1 MNDHEVEQTELV
13 QSTTSPTN
21 DEKTGES
28 SKVEETQS
36 TNSAEQYSETQESST
51 PGLLITNFSALGTK
65 KKQEES
71 KNIGKSTGSTAKSE
85 NLRTSI
91 PPPTTAVPLI
101 RMDPTC
107 ATKILPNEQALFNSD
122 GTLNDPDGYGLW
134 VQSCEQQFLLGK
146 TLATWQENVMKCRQI
161 GMEPLS
167 FESVKKLDCFANYL
181 NSVNISKN
189 FWSSAFKGN
198 TTSQI
203 SWCAQNGPITV
214 DKSIAMP
221 QITDDRKCVQFK
233 ASNSQFSS
241 NLCNELSYFA
251 CQSPPTPAPACS
263 EPLCPNIT
271 CAKNLSL
278 FTSDAKGQ
286 YLSKPTLHGTWY
298 TYNGRQFLFSFQ
310 RINKTFQ
317 GAIQAC
323 CQLGMN
329 LLSLEYDYKY
339 KSVIA
344 ATKATAFQDFF
355 WTSGSDAGCE
365 GNYGFCSAKRLLRKE
380 AIWADGQP
388 DNANKSEH
396 AVAVFL
402 NGTHAFRY
410 DFDENSKFRYICE
423 IVNGIMVDNDVLA
436 ILEKNANGNLDE
448 LKKNMDVKDECQKST
463 SGMMDE
469 CDKAAQMI
477 QCTKEKAP
485 DVLSGVISAI
495 DKSMPIEKVEFPP
508 AEICTEIV
516 PGVINVTLKQLFD
529 STTTNQTITGG
540 YLFIACGRK
549 YLLSQKKM
557 SLSEGYT
564 FCNTFGLQLVTIDNV
579 AEVACLKKE
588 IRAIGAIKFTWLAA
602 SRRGNV
608 NNPRWCLSSLPFS
621 LDSYVSV
628 IETNL
633 TYNSYALKLQSSVLL
648 TYDESSMVEFA
659 LCE

>member
-1 MNDHEVEQTELV
+1 MDVFVHLFSLIIIHLALEIYDVDAAVYIRRLSPSNRRSSRRSKIVKCCGL
-13 QSTTSPTN
+13 QSCFGFSSKNEKPENVTSTSDKSKPTKATII
-21 DEKTGES
+21 DDQEAEKTGEITS
-28 SKVEETQS
+28 SEVEEMTQS
-36 TNSAEQYSETQESST
+36 IEEIQSSNSADVSETQESST
-51 PGLLITNFSALGTK
+51 PGLLITNY
-65 KKQEES
+65 
-71 KNIGKSTGSTAKSE
+71 STLSTDITAKSE
-85 NLRTSI
+85 NLRTTQPTL
-91 PPPTTAVPLI
+91 PPTTTAVPLI
-101 RMDPTC
+101 QMDPTC
-107 ATKILPNEQALFNSD
+107 ATKILPNEHTLFNSD

-146 TLATWQENVMKCRQI
+146 TLSSWEDNLMKCRRFR
-161 GMEPLS
+161 MEPLS
-167 FESVKKLDCFANYL
+167 FKSVKKLDCFANYL
-181 NSVNISKN
+181 KSVNILKN
-189 FWSSAFKGN
+189 FWTSAFKGN
-198 TTSQI
+198 ATSQI

-214 DKSIAMP
+214 DKLIALP

-402 NGTHAFRY
+402 NGTHAFLY

-423 IVNGIMVDNDVLA
+423 A
-436 ILEKNANGNLDE
+436 LEK
-448 LKKNMDVKDECQKST
+448 
-463 SGMMDE
+463 
-469 CDKAAQMI
+469 
-477 QCTKEKAP
+477 
-485 DVLSGVISAI
+485 
-495 DKSMPIEKVEFPP
+495 
-508 AEICTEIV
+508 
-516 PGVINVTLKQLFD
+516 
-529 STTTNQTITGG
+529 
-540 YLFIACGRK
+540 
-549 YLLSQKKM
+549 
-557 SLSEGYT
+557 
-564 FCNTFGLQLVTIDNV
+564 
-579 AEVACLKKE
+579 
-588 IRAIGAIKFTWLAA
+588 
-602 SRRGNV
+602 
-608 NNPRWCLSSLPFS
+608 
-621 LDSYVSV
+621 
-628 IETNL
+628 
-633 TYNSYALKLQSSVLL
+633 
-648 TYDESSMVEFA
+648 
-659 LCE
+659 